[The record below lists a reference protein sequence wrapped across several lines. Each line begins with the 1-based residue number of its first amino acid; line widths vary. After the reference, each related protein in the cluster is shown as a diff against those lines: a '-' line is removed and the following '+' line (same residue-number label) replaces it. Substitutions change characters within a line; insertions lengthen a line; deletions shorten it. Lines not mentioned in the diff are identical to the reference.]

1 MRQFANLLRLN
12 KPIGIFLLFWPC
24 AWSLTMTQ
32 WFVVNNYQFIK
43 YLILFFIGS
52 IIMRSAGCVYNDI
65 VDKNVDI
72 KVQRTKKR
80 LIASG
85 KITIKTAWL
94 VISLLLI
101 PAFIILF
108 QFNNFSKILGLSSGL
123 LIITYPFMKRITF
136 WPQLFLGF
144 TFNWGVLLGW
154 SVFFENLT
162 IETIVLY
169 MAAIFWTLGYDTIYA
184 LQDRRDDLKIKIKST
199 AIKFGSDIKNFLFF
213 CYISSITFLIAL
225 GLLTNR
231 SLVYFTLLAI
241 AALHLVYQ
249 VLTIKKIKSNNKDKI
264 QIVFNSNNSY
274 GVLIFLI
281 FFLEIYN
288 A

>member
-199 AIKFGSDIKNFLFF
+199 AIKFRSDIKNFLFF

-231 SLVYFTLLAI
+231 SLVYFTLLVI